1 MTKMNAKMRRCLL
14 YILTVV
20 VITIFWVGLEYIMD
34 GQIIG
39 QDSDTVI
46 CLVLSWFIVDK
57 INYFMTVYYD
67 DKLRLK

>member
-1 MTKMNAKMRRCLL
+1 MKMNAKMRRCLL
-14 YILTVV
+14 YILTVE

-46 CLVLSWFIVDK
+46 CFVLSWFIVDK

>member
-1 MTKMNAKMRRCLL
+1 MMKMNAKMRRCLL
-14 YILTVV
+14 YILTVE

-46 CLVLSWFIVDK
+46 CFVLSWFIVDK

>member
-1 MTKMNAKMRRCLL
+1 MKRYIL
-14 YILTVV
+14 YISIAIIL
-20 VITIFWVGLEYIMD
+20 TIFWIGLEWILD
-34 GQIIG
+34 GKIIS

-46 CLVLSWFIVDK
+46 CLGLSWFIVDK

>member
-1 MTKMNAKMRRCLL
+1 MKMNAKMRRCLL
-14 YILTVV
+14 YILTVG
-20 VITIFWVGLEYIMD
+20 VIAIFWVGLEYIMD